1 MQAQK
6 TVQFV
11 SVRFIALA
19 FALLAA
25 LLLASA
31 AGYIIRGGAPSAGST
46 VAPTTLH
53 VQQMTDRQMER
64 QHDATSPAGG
74 VQFEDRAYGIGH

>member
-6 TVQFV
+6 SVQLI

-31 AGYIIRGGAPSAGST
+31 AGYVIRGGGPTASTPSTPA
-46 VAPTTLH
+46 TLH
-53 VQQMTDRQMER
+53 FRQQTDNQMER
-64 QHDATSPAGG
+64 EHDATSPNLTSPFG
-74 VQFEDRAYGIGH
+74 VGH

>member
-6 TVQFV
+6 SVQFV
-11 SVRFIALA
+11 LARIIVLA

-31 AGYIIRGGAPSAGST
+31 AGYLIRGGSPSSASTDAPPAT
-46 VAPTTLH
+46 VH
-53 VQQMTDRQMER
+53 FQQMTDNQMER
-64 QHDATSPAGG
+64 AHDRAQGSPTLTSPYG
-74 VQFEDRAYGIGH
+74 VGH

>member
-6 TVQFV
+6 SVQLV

-31 AGYIIRGGAPSAGST
+31 AGYIIRGGGPSASPQFT
-46 VAPTTLH
+46 PTTVHFHQLS
-53 VQQMTDRQMER
+53 DNQMER
-64 QHDATSPAGG
+64 ASGLELSPTLTSPYG
-74 VQFEDRAYGIGH
+74 VGH

>member
-6 TVQFV
+6 SVQLV

-19 FALLAA
+19 FSLLAA

-31 AGYIIRGGAPSAGST
+31 GGYIIRAGSPSGSST
-46 VAPTTLH
+46 VAPATLH
-53 VQQMTDRQMER
+53 VQQQTDNKMER
-64 QHDATSPAGG
+64 AHDRTSPTLTSDYGAG
-74 VQFEDRAYGIGH
+74 H

>member
-6 TVQFV
+6 SVQLV

-31 AGYIIRGGAPSAGST
+31 AGYVIRGGGTS
-46 VAPTTLH
+46 VAPPFTPTIVHFRQL
-53 VQQMTDRQMER
+53 TDNQMER
-64 QHDATSPAGG
+64 AQDGSSTTLTSPYGAG
-74 VQFEDRAYGIGH
+74 H

>member
-6 TVQFV
+6 SVQLV

-19 FALLAA
+19 FSLLAA

-31 AGYIIRGGAPSAGST
+31 AGYVIRGGGLSAGKPLTTPPT
-46 VAPTTLH
+46 VHFL
-53 VQQMTDRQMER
+53 QLTDSQW
-64 QHDATSPAGG
+64 QHQRDLGPSPILTSPFG
-74 VQFEDRAYGIGH
+74 VGH

>member
-6 TVQFV
+6 IAQVV

-31 AGYIIRGGAPSAGST
+31 AG
-46 VAPTTLH
+46 
-53 VQQMTDRQMER
+53 
-64 QHDATSPAGG
+64 
-74 VQFEDRAYGIGH
+74 

>member
-1 MQAQK
+1 VQAQK

-11 SVRFIALA
+11 SGRIIVLA

-31 AGYIIRGGAPSAGST
+31 AGYVIRGGSPSTGST
-46 VAPTTLH
+46 GVAPTTLH
-53 VQQMTDRQMER
+53 FQQMTDNQMER
-64 QHDATSPAGG
+64 AHDRAGSPILTSPYG
-74 VQFEDRAYGIGH
+74 VGH

>member
-11 SVRFIALA
+11 SGRIVVLA

-31 AGYIIRGGAPSAGST
+31 AGYVIRAGSSSTGSTVGAPSSMHF
-46 VAPTTLH
+46 L
-53 VQQMTDRQMER
+53 QMTDNQMER
-64 QHDATSPAGG
+64 SHNRDASPNLTSPYG
-74 VQFEDRAYGIGH
+74 VGH